1 VTELDATV
9 RALLGEL
16 AASDPNCKRFGARAH
31 GYRLAPPDAS
41 MSATSS
47 AATGAT
53 PRTVPTTSS
62 RRDAGESAI
71 SGAAGAAEAVVAGLP
86 ADYRKFVAEIGAGGA
101 GPFYGLIDVR
111 AASAHPIDG
120 LWGTGIPIAHAGC
133 GYAVVLAL
141 DGSIWIDAR
150 AIGVVEPIARS
161 FTAYYVTWLD
171 HLARNQLP
179 DAHVPAGRCALAN
192 ALGGYLGVCEQRLG
206 LAPGTIA
213 GDALRDALA
222 ALGPGAI
229 AIAADRSALFGDGE
243 LVDPCLACARL
254 VDNLGLGAEV
264 VAPGIAPR
272 PLRSA
277 AKPVR

>member
-16 AASDPNCKRFGARAH
+16 AASDPSCKRFGARAH
-31 GYRLAPPDAS
+31 GYRLAPPTSLSQDA
-41 MSATSS
+41 
-47 AATGAT
+47 
-53 PRTVPTTSS
+53 PEDYS
-62 RRDAGESAI
+62 RFVRD
-71 SGAAGAAEAVVAGLP
+71 V
-86 ADYRKFVAEIGAGGA
+86 GAGGA

-111 AASAHPIDG
+111 AAIAHPIDG
-120 LWGTGIPIAHAGC
+120 PWGTGIPIAHAGC

-141 DGSIWIDAR
+141 GDGSVWIDAR
-150 AIGVVEPIARS
+150 AIGVVERIAPS
-161 FTAYYVTWLD
+161 FTAYYLTWLD

-179 DAHVPAGRCALAN
+179 DAHVPPGRCALAN

-222 ALGPGAI
+222 ALGPDAI
-229 AIAADRSALFGDGE
+229 AVAADRSALFVDGE
-243 LVDPCLACARL
+243 LVDPCLACACL

-272 PLRSA
+272 PLRT
-277 AKPVR
+277 